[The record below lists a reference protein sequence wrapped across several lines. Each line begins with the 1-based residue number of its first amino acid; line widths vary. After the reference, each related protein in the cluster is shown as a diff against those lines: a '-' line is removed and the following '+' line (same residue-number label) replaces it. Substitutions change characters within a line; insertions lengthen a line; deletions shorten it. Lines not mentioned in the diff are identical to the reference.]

1 MALAKTLRTSGRSLT
16 KLTNPSLSAAAAAA
30 APRSFCVWRTATT
43 TTTKHFQNLN
53 NDNNNQS
60 HCSLA
65 AKSGACSQTRAMT
78 TTQRRLAAVEGS
90 FRIEADTFGEL
101 KVGHCRRV
109 GGLRFS
115 L

>member
-1 MALAKTLRTSGRSLT
+1 MALAKTLRTSGRSLAA

-43 TTTKHFQNLN
+43 TTKNFQNLN
-53 NDNNNQS
+53 NQHHS
-60 HCSLA
+60 SLP
-65 AKSGACSQTRAMT
+65 AKGGACSQTRAMT

-101 KVGHCRRV
+101 KVGYYRQSHSSYSV
-109 GGLRFS
+109 
-115 L
+115 